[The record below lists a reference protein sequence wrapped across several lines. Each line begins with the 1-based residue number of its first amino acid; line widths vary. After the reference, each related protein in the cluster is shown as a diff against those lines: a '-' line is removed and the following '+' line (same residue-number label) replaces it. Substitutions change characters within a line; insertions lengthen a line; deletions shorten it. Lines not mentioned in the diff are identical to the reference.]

1 MQSDP
6 SPLLGP
12 NDPPPFN
19 WVVREPEKRFL
30 LLNDHAGFRT
40 PEGLGNLGLSDEH
53 WTKHIVGDWGMLDL
67 GRDLV
72 QRLDGSLIEGVYS
85 RAVLDLNR
93 RSTDWDMA
101 GHELDGVPVPANQNL
116 SDDAYAARIEAI
128 HEPYHNEI
136 RGFLDAHDHPERII
150 VHCHS
155 FTDELMSRP
164 GEKRPWEIG
173 LLHYNANDRAHAA
186 LDWLRTNT
194 DYTVGDNQP
203 YSLFDRMTG
212 SYALHS
218 LNRSAPAITF
228 EIRQDLIT
236 NETEVAHWSQLL
248 ESMIKEVFGP

>member
-1 MQSDP
+1 MPSDP
-6 SPLLGP
+6 KPLLGP
-12 NDPPPFN
+12 QDPPPFN
-19 WVVREPEKRFL
+19 WVVRAPEKRIL

-40 PEGLGNLGLSDEH
+40 PAGLGDLGLSAEH

-72 QRLDGSLIEGVYS
+72 KRVDGSLIEGVYS

-93 RSTDWDMA
+93 RPTDWDMA
-101 GHELDGVPVPANQNL
+101 GPALDTVPVPANQNL
-116 SDDAYAARIEAI
+116 SETDYAARIEAI
-128 HEPYHNEI
+128 HRPYHDEI
-136 RGFLDAHDHPERII
+136 RRFLDEHDHSERLI

-155 FTDELMSRP
+155 FTDELMARP

-173 LLHYNANDRAHAA
+173 LLHFNATDRAEEA
-186 LDWLRTNT
+186 LAWLRRNT
-194 DYTVGDNQP
+194 DYTLGDNQP

-236 NETEVAHWSQLL
+236 NDTEVAHWSQLL
-248 ESMIKEVFGP
+248 ESMIREVF